1 MKTPTV
7 NALVALLGMLVGALS
22 SSACMSPLVPMGEEA
37 IRAVPEQPTAPADNP
52 VTEQKRELGSL
63 LFWDPVLSGN
73 RDVACASCHDPRFA
87 YADGRPRAIGT
98 GGAEIARNT
107 PTVLHAA
114 WNGLRGETVPR
125 PEDAP
130 MFWDSRARSLES
142 QAKGPLHAE
151 SEMRG
156 AIADGELSSELVR
169 RLAAIPEY
177 VERFAAAFGSQDISE
192 DRVAM
197 AIATF
202 ERTLT
207 SGTSR
212 FDRFMRGD
220 SSALTVS
227 EERGLT
233 AFFEAGCASCHGGP
247 MFSDFELHALGAGSA
262 LHGVIDQGAGQGRFR
277 TPSLRNVTK
286 TAPYM
291 HDGSQATLDD
301 VFDFYNRI
309 DRGKDPLLAHVGRVT
324 GSERRDLTAFL
335 ASLADEVVDD
345 RVPTDVPS
353 GLPVGGTRRR

>member
-1 MKTPTV
+1 
-7 NALVALLGMLVGALS
+7 
-22 SSACMSPLVPMGEEA
+22 
-37 IRAVPEQPTAPADNP
+37 
-52 VTEQKRELGSL
+52 
-63 LFWDPVLSGN
+63 
-73 RDVACASCHDPRFA
+73 
-87 YADGRPRAIGT
+87 
-98 GGAEIARNT
+98 
-107 PTVLHAA
+107 
-114 WNGLRGETVPR
+114 
-125 PEDAP
+125 
-130 MFWDSRARSLES
+130 
-142 QAKGPLHAE
+142 
-151 SEMRG
+151 MRG

-177 VERFAAAFGSQDISE
+177 AERFAAAFGSQDITE

-220 SSALTVS
+220 SSALTIS

-233 AFFEAGCASCHGGP
+233 AFFAAGCARCHGGP
-247 MFSDFELHALGAGSA
+247 MFSDFELHALGAGNA
-262 LHGVIDQGAGQGRFR
+262 TQGVIDQGAGQGRFR

-301 VFDFYNRI
+301 VFDFYNGI
-309 DRGKDPLLAHVGRVT
+309 DRDKDPLLANVGRVT

-345 RVPTDVPS
+345 RVPADVPS

>member
-1 MKTPTV
+1 MRTPSIRTC
-7 NALVALLGMLVGALS
+7 LTFVAMVAGAAGE
-22 SSACMSPLVPMGEEA
+22 SACMSPLVPSGEEA
-37 IRAVPEQPTAPADNP
+37 IRAVPEQPMAPNDNP
-52 VTEQKRELGSL
+52 ITEEKRELGFL
-63 LFWDPVLSGN
+63 LFWDPLLSGN
-73 RDVACASCHDPRFA
+73 RDVACASCHDPKFA
-87 YADGRPRAIGT
+87 YTDGRPRAIGT
-98 GGAEIARNT
+98 GGAEVARNT
-107 PTVLHAA
+107 PTVLHTG

-151 SEMRG
+151 PEMRG
-156 AIADGELSSELVR
+156 ALPEAEVSSELTR

-177 VERFAAAFGSQDISE
+177 AARFAAAFGSNDITE

-207 SGTSR
+207 TGTSR

-220 SSALTVS
+220 ERALSIS
-227 EERGLT
+227 EKRGLT
-233 AFFEAGCASCHGGP
+233 AFFAAGCANCHGGP
-247 MFSDFELHALGAGSA
+247 MFSDFEPHALGAGTA
-262 LHGVIDQGAGQGRFR
+262 HHGVVDQGDGRGRFR

-291 HDGSQATLDD
+291 HDGSLSTLDA
-301 VFDFYNRI
+301 VYDFYNRI
-309 DRGKDPLLAHVGRVT
+309 DRDKDPLLGEVGRVT
-324 GSERRDLTAFL
+324 GSERDDLTAFL
-335 ASLADEVVDD
+335 ASLADEVVDE